1 MTLGILAGLATGA
14 LWGLTFVAPRA
25 VVPFSAVDLAIARY
39 MIFGV
44 ASVGLMA
51 WPAFRPR
58 GIGLKPSL
66 VAIALGSAGYIG
78 YFLAAASA
86 VRYAGAAVPPL
97 VIGLLPVA
105 LAIIGNWTNADLRWS
120 RLAMP
125 LAMII
130 AGVLLINVRAVL
142 DAGELTEHNT
152 VLFGIACAYAALAV
166 WITYG
171 VLNAKAMRDVG
182 GPRPLAWT
190 GLQGVGSGL
199 GTLPLLVVAS
209 HGAPSM
215 LFHQG
220 ATAAQWMTFLGW
232 AVAMGVAGSWLATWL
247 WAIASRRLPLSLSA
261 QLIAAETVFG
271 LVYGFLFEHRWPSA
285 VEWAGIALQLVGV
298 AVAIALFTSKPAD
311 APASQV
317 TT

>member
-1 MTLGILAGLATGA
+1 
-14 LWGLTFVAPRA
+14 
-25 VVPFSAVDLAIARY
+25 

-44 ASVGLMA
+44 ASVVLMA

-166 WITYG
+166 WIAYG

-182 GPRPLAWT
+182 GPHPLAWT

-199 GTLPLLVVAS
+199 C
-209 HGAPSM
+209 
-215 LFHQG
+215 Q
-220 ATAAQWMTFLGW
+220 
-232 AVAMGVAGSWLATWL
+232 
-247 WAIASRRLPLSLSA
+247 RRP
-261 QLIAAETVFG
+261 
-271 LVYGFLFEHRWPSA
+271 
-285 VEWAGIALQLVGV
+285 
-298 AVAIALFTSKPAD
+298 
-311 APASQV
+311 
-317 TT
+317 